1 MRRYTSTLR
10 AQTCTYTSSCFYH
23 WVWRLIRFLYKLL
36 MMHSYPT
43 SFAPSRPHTC
53 TAAHIRDAGMVM
65 ASPSSNS
72 TMHLATRGLLYEHY
86 ASIFLDLCLP
96 TGHIASLSCSPLQ
109 RVVPGKSQYL
119 WSASRKQS
127 RVIWG
132 LLLHCH
138 AVILFHFSFSIWKCF
153 I

>member
-1 MRRYTSTLR
+1 MQRYTSTLR
-10 AQTCTYTSSCFYH
+10 AQTCTYTVSCFYH
-23 WVWRLIRFLYKLL
+23 WVWRLIGFLYKLL

-43 SFAPSRPHTC
+43 SFALCWPHTC
-53 TAAHIRDAGMVM
+53 TAAHIRGAGTMM

-72 TMHLATRGLLYEHY
+72 TMHLATRGLLCEHY
-86 ASIFLDLCLP
+86 VSIFQDLC
-96 TGHIASLSCSPLQ
+96 HIASLSCSPLQ
-109 RVVPGKSQYL
+109 RVVPGKSQNL
-119 WSASRKQS
+119 WSASSKQS